1 MEKDPNGKGQ
11 HESGAKLDDG
21 KMQPYLMMYGFSKAL
36 KAVAEVTTYGAK
48 KYSPNGWASVRDP
61 IPRYSNAKVR
71 HMVLLSYM
79 IPNRDYYMQHMRH
92 GMH

>member
-21 KMQPYLMMYGFSKAL
+21 K
-36 KAVAEVTTYGAK
+36 
-48 KYSPNGWASVRDP
+48 
-61 IPRYSNAKVR
+61 
-71 HMVLLSYM
+71 